1 MGRYKLILLHL
12 GELQGKDQWPDAD
25 FVLNKMWDRNVEI
38 ATMMELGQQS
48 KQQTPGRGM
57 GQGGGMGRGTG
68 GGDSQPRLSPQM
80 NADAQLIERV
90 KKNLIESRRLRD
102 DATPSPEAR

>member
-1 MGRYKLILLHL
+1 
-12 GELQGKDQWPDAD
+12 LQGKDQWPDAD
-25 FVLNKMWDRNVEI
+25 FVLNKMWNRNVEI

-90 KKNLIESRRLRD
+90 KKNLIESRRLRN